1 MRLSLSLSQLSSLT
15 LSAAQ
20 QVNEVEGD
28 DGKELDK
35 GEYGSTC
42 GFNNKKKKREK
53 NKKTRKVEEEKKRGK
68 EKLNLKKKENEKK
81 IKNKKKNKK

>member
-35 GEYGSTC
+35 GEYGSTR
-42 GFNNKKKKREK
+42 GFNNKKKKG
-53 NKKTRKVEEEKKRGK
+53 KKDP
-68 EKLNLKKKENEKK
+68 
-81 IKNKKKNKK
+81 KKKNKKKRGK

>member
-1 MRLSLSLSQLSSLT
+1 MRLSLSLSLSELSSLT

-35 GEYGSTC
+35 GEYGSTR
-42 GFNNKKKKREK
+42 GFNNKKKKIREK
-53 NKKTRKVEEEKKRGK
+53 KKFRKEEQEKKRGK
-68 EKLNLKKKENEKK
+68 
-81 IKNKKKNKK
+81 

>member
-1 MRLSLSLSQLSSLT
+1 MRLSLSLSELSSLT

-35 GEYGSTC
+35 GEYGSTR
-42 GFNNKKKKREK
+42 GFNKK
-53 NKKTRKVEEEKKRGK
+53 EEEEERKKQKRRKKRGK
-68 EKLNLKKKENEKK
+68 
-81 IKNKKKNKK
+81 

>member
-53 NKKTRKVEEEKKRGK
+53 NKKTRKVEEEKKKGK
-68 EKLNLKKKENEKK
+68 RKTKSKKERKRKKK
-81 IKNKKKNKK
+81 

>member
-1 MRLSLSLSQLSSLT
+1 MRLSLSLSLSELSSLT

-35 GEYGSTC
+35 GEYGSTR
-42 GFNNKKKKREK
+42 GFNNKKKKIREK
-53 NKKTRKVEEEKKRGK
+53 KVQKRRTRKKKGK
-68 EKLNLKKKENEKK
+68 IKLNLK
-81 IKNKKKNKK
+81 

>member
-1 MRLSLSLSQLSSLT
+1 MRLSLSLSLSELSSLT

-35 GEYGSTC
+35 GEYGSTR
-42 GFNNKKKKREK
+42 GFNHKKKKIREK
-53 NKKTRKVEEEKKRGK
+53 KSRKEEQEKKGENKTKSKIERKTRKKS
-68 EKLNLKKKENEKK
+68 K
-81 IKNKKKNKK
+81 IK